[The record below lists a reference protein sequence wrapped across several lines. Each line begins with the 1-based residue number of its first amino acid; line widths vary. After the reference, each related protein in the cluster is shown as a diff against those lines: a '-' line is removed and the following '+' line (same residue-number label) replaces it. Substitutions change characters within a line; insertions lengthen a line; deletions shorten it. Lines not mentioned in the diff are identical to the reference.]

1 MRIIFFQNKKSKKMK
16 KSIILFS
23 VILISALAII
33 LTASSDNYSKSYGDY
48 KYVGVDGCTKAC
60 HKTDAAGKQLDIWK
74 ASKHSQAWTALTT
87 PEADKTAKDKGFTT
101 AATETPFCIKCHVLG
116 KDIDPSTLSD
126 TFKKE
131 DGVQCE
137 TCHGPGS
144 EYKSLSIMKDKQKAI
159 DNGLLI
165 QTGKEFCVTCH
176 NPESPN
182 YKEFNYD
189 DAWAQ
194 IKHVKPQ

>member
-1 MRIIFFQNKKSKKMK
+1 MK
-16 KSIILFS
+16 KSIILIP
-23 VILISALAII
+23 VVLVAALALI
-33 LTASSDNYSKSYGDY
+33 LSVSTNNYSKSYDGH

-60 HKTDAAGKQLDIWK
+60 HKTDASGKQLDIWK

-87 PEADKTAKDKGFTT
+87 PDADKIAKDKGFSTP
-101 AATETPFCIKCHVLG
+101 AAETPFCIKCHVLG
-116 KDIDPSTLSD
+116 KDIDPSELTE

-144 EYKSLSIMKDKQKAI
+144 DYKSLSVMKDKQKAI
-159 DNGLLI
+159 DNGLILHSDI
-165 QTGKEFCVTCH
+165 AAFCVTCH
-176 NPESPN
+176 NPDSPN
-182 YKEFNYD
+182 YKEFKFD